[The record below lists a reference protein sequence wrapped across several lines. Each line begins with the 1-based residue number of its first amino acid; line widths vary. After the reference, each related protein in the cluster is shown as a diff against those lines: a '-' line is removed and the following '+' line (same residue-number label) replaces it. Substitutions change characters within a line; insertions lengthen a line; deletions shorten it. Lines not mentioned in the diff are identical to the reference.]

1 MAINGESG
9 GQIGTIRT
17 EEAETKKEP
26 STAKV
31 QEQKSTAAPANFSAA
46 ATPSTATNTAPPGPL
61 PAGFDNMSQ
70 ALMGSSGCF
79 KDSLSTLLLMICAAT
94 NEQLKNMM
102 TAWYYAGYYTGFF
115 EGQSKAWTDM
125 QPQDG

>member
-1 MAINGESG
+1 MAIDGETG
-9 GQIGTIRT
+9 EQIETIPT
-17 EEAETKKEP
+17 EKAEANKEP
-26 STAKV
+26 STAKA
-31 QEQKSTAAPANFSAA
+31 QEQKNTAPPANFTAA
-46 ATPSTATNTAPPGPL
+46 ATPSTTHPAPPGPL
-61 PAGFDNMSQ
+61 PAGLGNMSQ
-70 ALMGSSGCF
+70 ALMGSSKCLKVF
-79 KDSLSTLLLMICAAT
+79 PSIFILIIIAAN